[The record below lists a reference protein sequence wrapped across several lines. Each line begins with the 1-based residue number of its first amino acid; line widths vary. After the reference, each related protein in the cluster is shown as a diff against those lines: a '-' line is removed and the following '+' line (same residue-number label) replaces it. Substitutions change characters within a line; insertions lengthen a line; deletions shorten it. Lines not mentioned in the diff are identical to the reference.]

1 MQRIMLKSKIDIK
14 LKIRLV
20 LVLIFVSLLVSCTSM
35 QSNVTPIADNVTFD
49 QKLTSEELLQ
59 LNKWQA
65 KGVIGIIYNNQAESA
80 NYVYAQDG
88 DNFSISLYGPLG
100 IGSVEIKGDADEVS
114 LENSKGQQITAK
126 DAKTLMLEQLG
137 WYVPVD
143 GLKYWIKA
151 IAIPNIKH
159 NTELNSKGLLSKLS
173 QNGWDISYQNY
184 ELVDSKYPLPAKIRM
199 TRENLILKIIIKS
212 WQI

>member
-114 LENSKGQQITAK
+114 LENSKGQKITAK

-151 IAIPNIKH
+151 VAIPNTKH